1 MLRVAYQGAPGAY
14 SEEAVVRLWPNA
26 TPVPMRECID
36 VARAIERGEVGAG
49 LLAVENTL
57 AGSVVASY
65 DALAACEQVVA
76 TGETIIG
83 IHHCVLA
90 PPGTSLA
97 AIRWVESHPVAL
109 AQCGGFFAR
118 HPYLEPRATY
128 DTAGSAMEVARAC
141 DPRRAALASRIA
153 AAHYG
158 LEILEADVEDRPDN
172 QTRFVAISR
181 SAAALA
187 DGTAART
194 ILLVTVANTPGA
206 LHRLLGPFA
215 EHALNLSKLESR
227 PTGEPW
233 SYRFIVEIEHA
244 AGEPAMTQALDA
256 VRGIAKSCRV
266 VGSYTLPHGAG
277 WPQMNA
283 NDADRSLRDISSLRV
298 TTPKTLGTSPGM

>member
-14 SEEAVVRLWPNA
+14 SEEAVVRLWPHA
-26 TPVPMRECID
+26 VPVPSRECID
-36 VARAIERGEVGAG
+36 VARAIESGEVNAG
-49 LLAVENTL
+49 VLAVENTV

-65 DALAACEQVVA
+65 DALAACERVRA
-76 TGETIIG
+76 IGETIIG

-90 PPGTSLA
+90 APGTSLA

-109 AQCGGFFAR
+109 AQCGRFFDR
-118 HPYLEPRATY
+118 HPHLEPRATY
-128 DTAGSAMEVARAC
+128 DTAGSALEVADAR

-172 QTRFVAISR
+172 QTRFVAIGR
-181 SAAALA
+181 GAASLA
-187 DGTAART
+187 DGAAART

-215 EHALNLSKLESR
+215 EYGLNLSKLESR

-233 SYRFIVEIEHA
+233 RYRFIIEIDHT
-244 AGEPAMTQALDA
+244 AGEPAMTDALHA
-256 VRGIAKSCRV
+256 VRGMAQSCRI
-266 VGSYTLPHGAG
+266 VGTY
-277 WPQMNA
+277 
-283 NDADRSLRDISSLRV
+283 
-298 TTPKTLGTSPGM
+298 GTESQSPSAVLLESKS

>member
-14 SEEAVVRLWPNA
+14 SEEAVVSLWPHT
-26 TPVPMRECID
+26 TPVPLRECID
-36 VARAIERGEVGAG
+36 VARAVESGEVNAG
-49 LLAVENTL
+49 VLALENTL

-65 DALAACEQVVA
+65 DALAALEPVVA
-76 TGETIIG
+76 VGETIIG

-90 PPGTSLA
+90 TPGTSLA

-109 AQCGGFFAR
+109 AQCGRFFDR
-118 HPYLEPRATY
+118 HPHLEPRATY
-128 DTAGSAMEVARAC
+128 DTAGSAMEVAHAR

-172 QTRFVAISR
+172 QTRFVAIGR
-181 SAAALA
+181 SAAPLA

-215 EHALNLSKLESR
+215 EYGLNLSKLESR

-233 SYRFIVEIEHA
+233 SYRFIIEIEHT
-244 AGEPAMTQALDA
+244 AGESAMTDALHA
-256 VRGIAKSCRV
+256 VRGIAQFCRLVGTYATSGVLLSC
-266 VGSYTLPHGAG
+266 
-277 WPQMNA
+277 
-283 NDADRSLRDISSLRV
+283 
-298 TTPKTLGTSPGM
+298 

>member
-14 SEEAVVRLWPNA
+14 SEEAVVRLWPTA

-36 VARAIERGEVGAG
+36 VTRAVERGDVDAG

-76 TGETIIG
+76 VGEVIIG

-90 PPGTSLA
+90 APGTSLK
-97 AIRWVESHPVAL
+97 AIRWVESHPIAL
-109 AQCGGFFAR
+109 AQCGGFFER
-118 HPYLEPRATY
+118 HPHLAPRATY
-128 DTAGSAMEVARAC
+128 DTAGSAMEVAQAR

-158 LEILEADVEDRPDN
+158 LDILEADVEDRHDN
-172 QTRFVAISR
+172 QTRFVAIGR
-181 SAAALA
+181 AAAALE
-187 DGTAART
+187 DGIAARS

-206 LHRLLGPFA
+206 LHRLLSPFA
-215 EHALNLSKLESR
+215 EHELNLSKLESR

-233 SYRFIVEIEHA
+233 SYRFIVEVEHMTA
-244 AGEPAMTQALDA
+244 APEMTEALYVVHD
-256 VRGIAKSCRV
+256 IARSCRV
-266 VGSYTLPHGAG
+266 VGTYAIGSVDEGL
-277 WPQMNA
+277 
-283 NDADRSLRDISSLRV
+283 DDLRDRGPVSAISEMR
-298 TTPKTLGTSPGM
+298 

>member
-14 SEEAVVRLWPNA
+14 SEEAAVRLWPHA
-26 TPVPMRECID
+26 TPVPLRECID
-36 VARAIERGEVGAG
+36 VARAVEGGEVNAG
-49 LLAVENTL
+49 VLAVENTL

-65 DALAACEQVVA
+65 DALAACDRVVA
-76 TGETIIG
+76 VGEMIIG

-90 PPGTSLA
+90 TPGTSLA

-109 AQCGGFFAR
+109 AQCGRFFDR
-118 HPYLEPRATY
+118 HPHLEPRATY
-128 DTAGSAMEVARAC
+128 DTAGSAMEVARAR

-172 QTRFVAISR
+172 QTRFVAIAR
-181 SAAALA
+181 TPAQLA
-187 DGTAART
+187 DGTSART
-194 ILLVTVANTPGA
+194 ILIVTAANTPGA

-215 EHALNLSKLESR
+215 EHELNLSKLESR

-244 AGEPAMTQALDA
+244 AGESAMTHALRA
-256 VRGIAKSCRV
+256 VREMVQSCRIVGTYATAGAPDQVVISAKSSEASAV
-266 VGSYTLPHGAG
+266 ATS
-277 WPQMNA
+277 
-283 NDADRSLRDISSLRV
+283 RSPPAPV
-298 TTPKTLGTSPGM
+298 

>member
-14 SEEAVVRLWPNA
+14 SEEAVVRLWPYA
-26 TPVPMRECID
+26 APVPMRECLD
-36 VARAIERGEVGAG
+36 VARAVESGDVDAG

-57 AGSVVASY
+57 AGSVVTSY
-65 DALAACEQVVA
+65 DAIAACEGVVA
-76 TGETIIG
+76 VGETIIG

-90 PPGTSLA
+90 APGTSLE

-109 AQCGGFFAR
+109 AQCRGFFERRA
-118 HPYLEPRATY
+118 HLEPRATY
-128 DTAGSAMEVARAC
+128 DTAGSAMDVARAG

-172 QTRFVAISR
+172 QTRFVAIGR
-181 SAAALA
+181 TAVELA
-187 DGTAART
+187 DGTSART
-194 ILLVTVANTPGA
+194 ILLVTVANTPGS

-233 SYRFIVEIEHA
+233 SYRFIVEVEHL
-244 AGEPAMTQALDA
+244 AGEPAMAQALHA
-256 VRGIAKSCRV
+256 VRRVVQSCRV
-266 VGSYTLPHGAG
+266 AG
-277 WPQMNA
+277 TYA
-283 NDADRSLRDISSLRV
+283 I
-298 TTPKTLGTSPGM
+298 GSPGEQLTAPTPCEASVEAAAPSPLQA